1 MFAWN
6 WSGASRTHGSSRPGR
21 ESTGDRP
28 GAGHTAWHWVVVVLL
43 ALLVWALP
51 GVAHAQATVRAA
63 EPSGSNGPDGAT
75 SAAAPAVMSV
85 AAGQAAAPALTVE
98 FIEPRRYV
106 DAGDRIAGQADPDVL
121 ALIQR
126 QLEKSAAQC
135 LPPGQTLRIRV
146 LDVDLAGDVDM
157 SRRRFGESIRVLR
170 DRAWPR
176 IDLAYTLT
184 RGGLAGTELREQV
197 SDSNYLMRLGVGRYD
212 DARLPH
218 ERAMLARWF
227 EASFCPHAAH

>member
-1 MFAWN
+1 V
-6 WSGASRTHGSSRPGR
+6 T
-21 ESTGDRP
+21 
-28 GAGHTAWHWVVVVLL
+28 
-43 ALLVWALP
+43 
-51 GVAHAQATVRAA
+51 
-63 EPSGSNGPDGAT
+63 
-75 SAAAPAVMSV
+75 SV

-98 FIEPRRYV
+98 FVQPGQYV
-106 DAGDRIAGQADPDVL
+106 DAGDRIAGQADPEVL

-170 DRAWPR
+170 DRDWPR
-176 IDLAYTLT
+176 IELAYTLT
-184 RGGLAGTELREQV
+184 RGGIPGAEVREQV
-197 SDSNYLMRLGVGRYD
+197 SDSSYLMRLGIARYD

-227 EASFCPHAAH
+227 VTRFCAAAG